1 MLLDALSRDLSV
13 ACHEGSGIRKH
24 SEMTVGV
31 PEGFIALRDE
41 PRADAIAGIRDIKSL
56 GVTPIMLTDDYRA
69 TADAMGKIVGM
80 EVRAELLPENKLEI
94 IKQLN
99 GNSGGISKV
108 GNDINDA
115 PALAVATVG
124 IAMGSGTDVAL
135 QAADTAVLNSRTTDV
150 ADADLIRLSCRTMA
164 VIRQNVALALGLKGI
179 FLVTTVVGATGL
191 WIAILADTR
200 AAVLVTAI
208 ALRLLK
214 SVQTK

>member
-1 MLLDALSRDLSV
+1 MGTDSSISPLSEVFITFQPDHRMLRATSPARAGSR
-13 ACHEGSGIRKH
+13 
-24 SEMTVGV
+24 
-31 PEGFIALRDE
+31 IAQ
-41 PRADAIAGIRDIKSL
+41 PVSMASSTPNVT
-56 GVTPIMLTDDYRA
+56 VTPIMLTDDYLA
-69 TADAMGKIVGM
+69 TADAVGKIVGM

-135 QAADTAVLNSRTTDV
+135 QAADAAVLNNRITDV
-150 ADADLIRLSCRTMA
+150 ADLIRLSRRTMA
-164 VIRQNVALALGLKGI
+164 VIRQNVALALKAI

-191 WIAILADTR
+191 WIAILADTG
-200 AAVLVTAI
+200 ATVLVTTN

-214 SVQTK
+214 SI